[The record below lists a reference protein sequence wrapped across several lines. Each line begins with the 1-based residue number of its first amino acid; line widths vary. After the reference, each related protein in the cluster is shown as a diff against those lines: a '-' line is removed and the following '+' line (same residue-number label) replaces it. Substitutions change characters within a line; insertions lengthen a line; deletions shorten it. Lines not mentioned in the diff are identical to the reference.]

1 MKQALVK
8 KWFVVVAG
16 LLVTA
21 SSVWAKP
28 QMSISI
34 TTSKEVMETVNGVK
48 LNTSVP
54 VQSAVSGDTLTFTIY
69 YNNIGNET
77 ATNAVVDNPISS
89 ETSYIDNSVTGASA
103 DISFSIDAGKNFKKA
118 SDLTYAVKHS
128 GGSTENITARP
139 EEYTDIRWTIKA
151 VPPGSSGILS
161 YKVKIK

>member
-118 SDLTYAVKHS
+118 SDLTYAVK
-128 GGSTENITARP
+128 R
-139 EEYTDIRWTIKA
+139 
-151 VPPGSSGILS
+151 
-161 YKVKIK
+161 